1 MLDRGKFARSL
12 DEWKTLW
19 GGILQPVVI
28 QEYPLG
34 SLGLTLWNMVYIKAR
49 RA

>member
-12 DEWKTLW
+12 DETLW